1 VLHPLVCSAFNADF
15 DGDQMAVHVPLSL
28 EAQLECRVLMMS
40 TNNVLSPAN
49 GAPIIVPS
57 QDMILGLYYT
67 TIMREGMKG
76 EGMIFSSI
84 EEVQYALDSGLV
96 HLHAKVTARIPQ
108 IDNEG
113 NEVQVRFETTPG
125 RVRLGALLPQNAK
138 APFDLVNDL
147 LRKKDVQRVID
158 TVYRYCGQKESVIFC
173 DQIMTMGFR
182 ESFKAGISFGKD
194 DMVVPD
200 DKWTLVDETRGQV
213 KDFEQQYM
221 DGLITQGEK
230 YNKVVDAWSKCNDKV
245 TDAMMSTI
253 SAPRRDENG
262 AELEPNSVYMMA
274 HSGARGSVTQM
285 KQLGGMRGLMAK
297 PNGDII
303 ETPIISNFKEGLT
316 VLEYFNSTHGARK
329 GLSDTAL
336 KTANSGY
343 LTRRLVDVAQDCI
356 VRMYDC
362 GTEKAITAETA
373 VNDGEVVLSLA
384 ERLLGRVAAEDLLK
398 PGTDEVLVAHGELI
412 DERLA
417 DAGLDLP

>member
-1 VLHPLVCSAFNADF
+1 
-15 DGDQMAVHVPLSL
+15 MAVHVPLSL

-158 TVYRYCGQKESVIFC
+158 TVYRYCGQKESVIF
-173 DQIMTMGFR
+173 
-182 ESFKAGISFGKD
+182 
-194 DMVVPD
+194 
-200 DKWTLVDETRGQV
+200 
-213 KDFEQQYM
+213 
-221 DGLITQGEK
+221 
-230 YNKVVDAWSKCNDKV
+230 
-245 TDAMMSTI
+245 
-253 SAPRRDENG
+253 
-262 AELEPNSVYMMA
+262 
-274 HSGARGSVTQM
+274 
-285 KQLGGMRGLMAK
+285 
-297 PNGDII
+297 
-303 ETPIISNFKEGLT
+303 
-316 VLEYFNSTHGARK
+316 
-329 GLSDTAL
+329 
-336 KTANSGY
+336 
-343 LTRRLVDVAQDCI
+343 
-356 VRMYDC
+356 
-362 GTEKAITAETA
+362 
-373 VNDGEVVLSLA
+373 
-384 ERLLGRVAAEDLLK
+384 
-398 PGTDEVLVAHGELI
+398 
-412 DERLA
+412 
-417 DAGLDLP
+417 